1 MKKVGTSWVYG
12 ADSIAAKQSIICVV
26 PDDRDVH
33 FLVAGPFLLGLKL
46 LADKLQKNADEAGLM
61 TDPLGDLLIP
71 QSDAVWSY
79 GWNFDTDCFMA
90 FRAQQSQVDIQYFA
104 ADTKLKIALSANR
117 EGAVRR
123 YEFDVKT

>member
-1 MKKVGTSWVYG
+1 M
-12 ADSIAAKQSIICVV
+12 
-26 PDDRDVH
+26 
-33 FLVAGPFLLGLKL
+33 AGR
-46 LADKLQKNADEAGLM
+46 
-61 TDPLGDLLIP
+61 IP
-71 QSDAVWSY
+71 RKAVWSY